1 MVKPRT
7 RREKTRRMRTRR
19 EKTRRGKT
27 RREKT
32 QRHRTRRRVRTW
44 KSRTGKG
51 IDTRTDS
58 CKVYVPYCSNKKLE
72 TSENIDKPCNE
83 FFFKDR
89 KDIYRPC
96 RHGRL
101 GNKSQCRDT
110 ADFTKIECPNQSHAR
125 ETAERQQHADERE
138 KDIRRQETREYER
151 SKLIAAEK
159 KEYAKDE
166 IYLATHPTQK
176 LRSQEPKSLSQYV
189 ETPPKIGTSQYVKPE
204 SLQEDSD
211 STAIS
216 NIRTGWASDY

>member
-1 MVKPRT
+1 MIKPRTRRDKKRERKMKVGT
-7 RREKTRRMRTRR
+7 RREKTRRD
-19 EKTRRGKT
+19 
-27 RREKT
+27 
-32 QRHRTRRRVRTW
+32 RTRRREKAR

-51 IDTRTDS
+51 IDPRTDS
-58 CKVYVPYCSNKKLE
+58 CRVYVPYCSSKKLE
-72 TSENIDKPCNE
+72 TTENIDKPCNE

-125 ETAERQQHADERE
+125 ETAERQQQADERE
-138 KDIRRQETREYER
+138 RTTRRQETKDSQR
-151 SKLIAAEK
+151 SKRIAAEK
-159 KEYAKDE
+159 KEYAEDE

-176 LRSQEPKSLSQYV
+176 LRSPEPKSLSQYV
-189 ETPPKIGTSQYVKPE
+189 EPPAKIGTSQYVEPE
-204 SLQEDSD
+204 PLQEDSD

>member
-1 MVKPRT
+1 MVKPR
-7 RREKTRRMRTRR
+7 
-19 EKTRRGKT
+19 TRRGKT

-32 QRHRTRRRVRTW
+32 RRDVTRRKDRRRRRVRTR

-58 CKVYVPYCSNKKLE
+58 CRVYVPYCSSKKLE
-72 TSENIDKPCNE
+72 TTENIDKPCNE

-138 KDIRRQETREYER
+138 RATRRQETREYER
-151 SKLIAAEK
+151 SKRLAAEK
-159 KEYAKDE
+159 KEYAEDR
-166 IYLATHPTQK
+166 IYLATHPT
-176 LRSQEPKSLSQYV
+176 RSPKPKSLSQYV
-189 ETPPKIGTSQYVKPE
+189 ETPAKIGTSQYVEPE
-204 SLQEDSD
+204 PSVEDSD
-211 STAIS
+211 STPMS
-216 NIRTGWASDY
+216 NIRTGNASDY